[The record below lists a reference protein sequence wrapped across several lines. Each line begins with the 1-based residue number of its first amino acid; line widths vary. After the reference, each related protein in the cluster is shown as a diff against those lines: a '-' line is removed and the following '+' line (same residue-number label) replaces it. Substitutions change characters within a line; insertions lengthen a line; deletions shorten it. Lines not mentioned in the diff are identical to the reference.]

1 MQSPFFDLAGR
12 LAEQAREGGAEAAVR
27 IEAGVEDR
35 VVDGRAVADAH
46 EGLAQAARAAVG
58 LEGHAEFAQEVAADA
73 GGFESHLAQAGF
85 ADAGAAVLI
94 DGLEQA
100 AHPIGRGGFRGAA
113 ALAGA
118 VAGEDRVLDGGE
130 ELDIFRER
138 LARRAGGQAEN
149 AGGADGGEEQS
160 VIGGVGG
167 EKRALHLGARR

>member
-1 MQSPFFDLAGR
+1 MPRR

-35 VVDGRAVADAH
+35 VVDGRAVADAD
-46 EGLAQAARAAVG
+46 EGLAQPAGAAVG
-58 LEGHAEFAQEVAADA
+58 LKGHAEFAQEVAADA
-73 GGFESHLAQAGF
+73 GGFESHIAQARF

-100 AHPIGRGGFRGAA
+100 AHPFGRGGFGGAA
-113 ALAGA
+113 AFAGA
-118 VAGEDRVLDGGE
+118 VAGEYGVFDGGE
-130 ELDIFRER
+130 ELDVFRER
-138 LARRAGGQAEN
+138 LARRAGGQAED

-167 EKRALHLGARR
+167 EEGSLHFGARR